1 MNAKAR
7 VAGWGR
13 ITDGGST
20 SNTLL
25 EAKVNLLSDHVC
37 KSSLIG
43 EFYDTDS
50 MLCAYKTKKDA
61 CQGDSGGPLF
71 IETSLNRFE
80 QVGKT
85 NSDMQSQF
93 NSCPIERKMMII
105 YFHLF
110 NSQVLLPSV
119 LVVDQPFREYILD

>member
-1 MNAKAR
+1 MVNAKAR

-13 ITDGGST
+13 TTDGGST
-20 SNTLL
+20 SDKLL
-25 EAKVNLLSDHVC
+25 EAKVNLLSDHDC

-71 IETSLNRFE
+71 LETSLNRFE

-85 NSDMQSQF
+85 NSDNKLLF
-93 NSCPIERKMMII
+93 NSGLGKRKNMTISI
-105 YFHLF
+105 CFLF
-110 NSQVLLPSV
+110 NSQV
-119 LVVDQPFREYILD
+119 